1 MVEIG
6 DNSPYLTKSYVNTKR
21 KSNPNGNIDTDINY

>member
-6 DNSPYLTKSYVNTKR
+6 ETSPLLTKSYVNTKR
-21 KSNPNGNIDTDINY
+21 KSNPNTNADTDINY